1 MRIISII
8 ILMMLLNS
16 CELFVIG
23 NSSRPKEVIDI
34 NQESAVSAALLF
46 TTELQLN
53 NVPGAAALL
62 TDNNGRYDA
71 TRQQSQYYN
80 LGRLTRILNERKV
93 TRIITDTI
101 SIELHNV
108 KVEFDYV
115 KEFAFSMRQLDSLW
129 YVLEFRQIK

>member
-1 MRIISII
+1 
-8 ILMMLLNS
+8 MMLLNS